1 MGATEDAA
9 SRSFAAARSAE
20 GVAGRSVNLD
30 TYREGADRFVAELN
44 EEFYVHYAGL
54 KDELALEPIYERHAE
69 LTSLEACQ
77 GLGAAA
83 SDGPRTL
90 RWLWRFACEGF
101 LGDLTRSADER
112 IASLEASLTASAD
125 GEEIPFRMLKPVI
138 ANEPDRARRE
148 RLEQARNELAAGHL
162 QTHYLA
168 LAETRREGTAQL
180 GSPTYAD
187 LYRGFGLELDA
198 LAAQCKRFLVDTED
212 VFVRALERLFR
223 SRVGLGIEDAKRW
236 DIARLFRAPGWDD
249 GFRADAMLP
258 ALEATLAGL
267 GVDLR
272 GQSNVELDL
281 DSRPKKSPR
290 AFCAPIEVPGRVVLV
305 IQPIGGADD
314 WHALFHEA
322 GHTEHYAHTSPHLSV
337 EARRLGDVAVT
348 EGWAML
354 LELLVNE
361 PRWLERRLDFGRASE
376 FAAEASA
383 VQLYFVRR
391 YAAKLL
397 YELEL
402 HGDGDLDTMPA
413 RYVEYMRESTKIEY
427 WEGDFLA
434 DVDPGFYA
442 SGYLRAWAFEAQLR
456 SFLREEFGTDW
467 FAQPAA
473 GALLRELWY
482 EGEGMTADE
491 ILREVAGA
499 ELDLD
504 AVRERIWE
512 TVA

>member
-1 MGATEDAA
+1 MATAPAALRDLDA
-9 SRSFAAARSAE
+9 
-20 GVAGRSVNLD
+20 
-30 TYREGADRFVAELN
+30 YREGADRFVAELN
-44 EEFYVHYAGL
+44 EEFYLHYAGL
-54 KDELALEPIYERHAE
+54 KDELALEPIYDRHAE
-69 LTSLEACQ
+69 LTTLEACH

-83 SDGPRTL
+83 SDGPATL
-90 RWLWRFACEGF
+90 SWLWRFACEGF
-101 LGDLTRSADER
+101 LGEQTRKEEEQ
-112 IASLEASLTASAD
+112 IATLEASLTVSVD
-125 GEEIPFRMLKPVI
+125 GDEIPFRMLRPSI

-148 RLEQARNELAAGHL
+148 RLERARNDVSAQQLQPHYVTLAD
-162 QTHYLA
+162 
-168 LAETRREGTAQL
+168 TRREGTTQL
-180 GSPTYAD
+180 GASTYAD
-187 LYRGFGLELDA
+187 LYRGFGFALDA
-198 LAAQCKRFLVDTED
+198 LAAQCRRFLADTED
-212 VFVRALERLFR
+212 VFVAELDRLFR
-223 SRVGLGIEDAKRW
+223 SRVGIATDEAKRW
-236 DIARLFRAPGWDD
+236 DIARLFRAPGWDE

-258 ALEATLAGL
+258 ALEATLTGL

-272 GQSNVELDL
+272 AQANVELDL
-281 DSRPKKSPR
+281 ESRPKKSPR

-402 HGDGDLDTMPA
+402 HTNDSLESMPT
-413 RYVEYMRESTKIEY
+413 RYVEHMREATKLEY
-427 WEGDFLA
+427 WEGDFLS

-442 SGYLRAWAFEAQLR
+442 AGYLRAWAFEAQLR

-473 GALLRELWY
+473 GSLLRELWY
-482 EGEGMTADE
+482 EGEGMTADD
-491 ILREVAGA
+491 IIREVAGA

-512 TVA
+512 TID

>member
-1 MGATEDAA
+1 MATAPAAIRDLDA
-9 SRSFAAARSAE
+9 
-20 GVAGRSVNLD
+20 
-30 TYREGADRFVAELN
+30 YREGADRFVAELN
-44 EEFYVHYAGL
+44 EEFYLHYAGL
-54 KDELALEPIYERHAE
+54 KDDLALEPIYERHSN
-69 LTSLEACQ
+69 LTTLEACG

-83 SDGPRTL
+83 AEGSKSLT
-90 RWLWRFACEGF
+90 WLWRFACEGRI
-101 LGDLTRSADER
+101 GDLTRKEAQELAR
-112 IASLEASLTASAD
+112 LEASLTASVD
-125 GEEIPFRMLKPVI
+125 GDEIPFRMLRPAL
-138 ANEPDRARRE
+138 ANEPDRSRRE
-148 RLEQARNELAAGHL
+148 RLERARN
-162 QTHYLA
+162 A
-168 LAETRREGTAQL
+168 LAEEHLQPHRVTVAVTTREAATQL
-180 GSPTYAD
+180 GAHTYAD
-187 LYRGFGLELDA
+187 LYRGFGFPLDA
-198 LAAQCKRFLVDTED
+198 LARQCERFLADTED
-212 VFVRALERLFR
+212 RFVGALDRLFR
-223 SRVGLGIEDAKRW
+223 DRVGVELENAERW
-236 DIARLFRAPGWDD
+236 DVQRLFRAPGWDS
-249 GFRADAMLP
+249 GFPGDAMVP
-258 ALEATLAGL
+258 ALEATLTGL

-272 GQSNVELDL
+272 SQTNVELDL
-281 DSRPKKSPR
+281 ESRPRKSPR

-322 GHTEHYAHTSPHLSV
+322 GHTEHYAHTSPQLSV

-361 PRWLERRLDFGRASE
+361 PRWLERRLDFGRAPD
-376 FAAEASA
+376 FAAEAST

-402 HGDGDLDTMPA
+402 HGEGELSSMAA
-413 RYVEYMRESTKIEY
+413 RYAEYMREATKIDY
-427 WEGDFLA
+427 WPGDYLA

-467 FAQPAA
+467 FARPET
-473 GALLRELWY
+473 GSLLRELWY

-491 ILREVAGA
+491 ILGEVAGA

-504 AVRERIWE
+504 SVRERIWE
-512 TVA
+512 ALP

>member
-1 MGATEDAA
+1 MATAPAALRDLDA
-9 SRSFAAARSAE
+9 
-20 GVAGRSVNLD
+20 
-30 TYREGADRFVAELN
+30 YREGADRFVAELN
-44 EEFYVHYAGL
+44 EEFYLHYAGH
-54 KDELALEPIYERHAE
+54 KDELALEPIYERHSE
-69 LTSLEACQ
+69 LTTLEACR
-77 GLGAAA
+77 GLRTA
-83 SDGPRTL
+83 STGGPKSLT
-90 RWLWRFACEGF
+90 WLWRFACEGF

-112 IASLEASLTASAD
+112 IASLEASLTASVD
-125 GEEIPFRMLKPVI
+125 GDEIPFRMLKPVM
-138 ANEPDRARRE
+138 ANEADRGRRQ
-148 RLEQARNELAAGHL
+148 RLEHARDELARQHL
-162 QTHYLA
+162 QPHYLA
-168 LAETRREGTAQL
+168 AEETRHEGAAQL
-180 GSPTYAD
+180 DASSYTD

-198 LAAQCKRFLVDTED
+198 LAVQCKRFLADTED
-212 VFVRALERLFR
+212 VFVRALDRLFR
-223 SRVGLGIEDAKRW
+223 SRVGIASEDAQRW
-236 DIARLFRAPGWDD
+236 DISRFFRAPGWDD

-272 GQSNVELDL
+272 GQGNVELDL
-281 DSRPKKSPR
+281 ESRPKKSPR
-290 AFCAPIEVPGRVVLV
+290 AFCAPIEVPGRVMLV

-322 GHTEHYAHTSPHLSV
+322 GHTEHYAHTSPNLSV

-361 PRWLERRLDFGRASE
+361 PRWLERRLDFGRAPE
-376 FAAEASA
+376 FAAEAAA

-402 HGDGDLDTMPA
+402 HSNEDIDSMPA
-413 RYVEYMRESTKIEY
+413 RYVEYMREATKIEY
-427 WEGDFLA
+427 WEGDFLS

-467 FAQPAA
+467 FVQPAA
-473 GALLRELWY
+473 GSLLRELWY

-491 ILREVAGA
+491 ILREVTGA

-512 TVA
+512 TIA